1 MKLKGPRQV
10 QKGILIQAASTTAL
24 GSSDTSGLYKLQV
37 MQVARTG
44 TLRSADTTGHC
55 KHCRSSDTRVA
66 GFSYTIG
73 STTTAGSGDRRGTVR
88 SIDPT
93 ENTAGSSMIQVA
105 RKATV
110 RSIEAT
116 VLPLQIL

>member
-1 MKLKGPRQV
+1 LKLKGPRQV
-10 QKGILIQAASTTAL
+10 QKDILEQAASTTAL
-24 GSSDTSGLYKLQV
+24 GSSDTSGQYKLQV

-73 STTTAGSGDRRGTVR
+73 STTTAGSSDTRVVGFSHTIGST
-88 SIDPT
+88 T
-93 ENTAGSSMIQVA
+93 TAGSGNTSGQERYCKIC
-105 RKATV
+105 
-110 RSIEAT
+110 
-116 VLPLQIL
+116 